1 MAHRILVVEDDPTLR
16 LVLRDNLQ
24 TEGYNVEVA
33 ADGASAVKSARAT
46 IPDLVVL
53 DLTLPDHD
61 GFELLPIL
69 RSLGQVPI
77 IVLTARIQRNEK
89 LKGLALGADDYITK
103 PFDPAEL
110 LARIRAVLRRVRP
123 TVSRIRLGSVTIDFI
138 TKQASSGRRTI
149 PLTHREFELL
159 SYLADRRDVVVPRN
173 ELLRA
178 VWGYLD
184 RDIVTRTVDFA
195 IARLRRKIEEDP
207 HHPHFIRT
215 AHGDGYCLSG
225 VADDDSRASQRAA
238 KPTDRHLPKL
248 MPARERLS
256 PFATPCRLQ
265 HAHNLLQICP
275 IPPTYTAASTPTLR
289 TSILT
294 ALSRRDCY
302 ETVRHAG
309 RALILL
315 KPDIDLYDRRI
326 RAGARRHRRPCHRHS
341 GAVLPGVTVS
351 AENMATNIVSTT
363 DHH

>member
-16 LVLRDNLQ
+16 LVLRDNFQ

-77 IVLTARIQRNEK
+77 IVLTARIQRNENSRAWPSARTTTSRSRSIRPSS
-89 LKGLALGADDYITK
+89 LRAFVRSCGACG
-103 PFDPAEL
+103 PA
-110 LARIRAVLRRVRP
+110 
-123 TVSRIRLGSVTIDFI
+123 VSRIRLGTVTIDFI
-138 TKQASSGRRTI
+138 AKQASSGRRAI

-225 VADDDSRASQRAA
+225 VSDDDSRPA
-238 KPTDRHLPKL
+238 KGK
-248 MPARERLS
+248 
-256 PFATPCRLQ
+256 
-265 HAHNLLQICP
+265 P
-275 IPPTYTAASTPTLR
+275 IRS
-289 TSILT
+289 
-294 ALSRRDCY
+294 
-302 ETVRHAG
+302 
-309 RALILL
+309 
-315 KPDIDLYDRRI
+315 
-326 RAGARRHRRPCHRHS
+326 
-341 GAVLPGVTVS
+341 
-351 AENMATNIVSTT
+351 
-363 DHH
+363 

>member
-24 TEGYNVEVA
+24 SEGYKVDVA
-33 ADGASAVKSARAT
+33 ADGASAVKRARTA
-46 IPDLVVL
+46 IPDLIVL

-77 IVLTARIQRNEK
+77 IVLTARTQRDEK
-89 LKGLALGADDYITK
+89 LKGLTLGADDYITK
-103 PFDPAEL
+103 PFDPAEF

-123 TVSRIRLGSVTIDFI
+123 TVSRIRLGSVTIDFL
-138 TKQASSGRRTI
+138 KKHASSGRRTI

-159 SYLADRRDVVVPRN
+159 SYLADRRDVVVHRN

-184 RDIVTRTVDFA
+184 SDIVTRTVDFA

-225 VADDDSRASQRAA
+225 VAEDEPPRSRI
-238 KPTDRHLPKL
+238 KPLR
-248 MPARERLS
+248 
-256 PFATPCRLQ
+256 
-265 HAHNLLQICP
+265 QI
-275 IPPTYTAASTPTLR
+275 R
-289 TSILT
+289 
-294 ALSRRDCY
+294 
-302 ETVRHAG
+302 
-309 RALILL
+309 
-315 KPDIDLYDRRI
+315 
-326 RAGARRHRRPCHRHS
+326 
-341 GAVLPGVTVS
+341 
-351 AENMATNIVSTT
+351 
-363 DHH
+363 